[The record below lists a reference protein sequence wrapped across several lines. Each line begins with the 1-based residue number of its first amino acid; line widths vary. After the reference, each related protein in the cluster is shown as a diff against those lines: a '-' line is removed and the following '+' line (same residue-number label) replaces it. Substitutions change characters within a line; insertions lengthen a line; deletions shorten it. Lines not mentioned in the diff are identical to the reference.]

1 MDYREKV
8 DKAFADASGGKLA
21 WDVREFLAVQVP
33 EPKDGD
39 AWGNWRFEKRTL
51 TLQYRNAEGYTD
63 EIDLERMKSN
73 LELLIWMKDL
83 SGKVYVTPEDLGNF
97 FLAIQDLTK
106 VWWDTKTNVTDLIRK
121 KHGKQVA

>member
-8 DKAFADASGGKLA
+8 DKAFADASGGKLV
-21 WDVREFLAVQVP
+21 WDARDFLAVQVP

-39 AWGNWRFEKRTL
+39 TWGNWRFEKRTL

-106 VWWDTKTNVTDLIRK
+106 VWWESKTNVTDLIRK
-121 KHGKQVA
+121 KYGKQAA